1 MLFQFSMRHQLERL
15 RVFCVCVALTFL
27 VSEASVAR
35 DQIFERNGRLAIQ
48 VTTLVS
54 EPDSL
59 DQLEANSMLT
69 SGRLLNQYIRKK
81 AAELCP
87 GETIHPVS
95 AKALSVQ
102 VVNNQMTNDP
112 SGQEQY
118 LYEILVDQGELD
130 AMLKKSCLVL

>member
-1 MLFQFSMRHQLERL
+1 MLFQFSMKHQLERL

-102 VVNNQMTNDP
+102 VVNNQMTNGP

>member
-1 MLFQFSMRHQLERL
+1 MLFQFSMKHQLERL